1 MNIKNFDSIRV
12 LEKKF
17 GVMTLGVFLKA
28 MREAD
33 EISQIVYAKKL
44 KISRANLCDIEKG
57 RKIVSPER
65 AARFAKVLKL
75 PEYVLI
81 QLALQDLLRAA
92 NLKYEVLLNE
102 AS

>member
-1 MNIKNFDSIRV
+1 MNTKKYDSIRT

-17 GVMTLGVFLKA
+17 GVMTLGRFIKA
-28 MREAD
+28 MREAE
-33 EISQIVYAKKL
+33 EISQVTYAKKL

-65 AARFAKVLKL
+65 AAKIAKIIQVS
-75 PEYVLI
+75 EYVLV
-81 QLALQDLLRAA
+81 QLALQDLLRSA
-92 NLKYEVLLNE
+92 NLKYEVLLNK

>member
-1 MNIKNFDSIRV
+1 MNTKKYDSIRT
-12 LEKKF
+12 LEKKY
-17 GVMTLGVFLKA
+17 GVMTLGRFIKA

-33 EISQIVYAKKL
+33 EISQVNYAKKL

-65 AARFAKVLKL
+65 AARIAKIIKVS
-75 PEYVLI
+75 EYVLI